1 VVDFITEVQDELRK
15 DDYNRWLRK
24 YGPYLAGL
32 IVAII
37 LATGF
42 LEWRKANQGAQ
53 ARAMSVAYD
62 EAARISET
70 DVDGAILAFDELA
83 GVAPAGYAGLSRM
96 RAATL
101 EAERGNRLDA
111 VRHLDAAAAV
121 FEQPRHVQLAKL
133 KAAYLL
139 SAEGRQA
146 DAQARL
152 SGLTEK
158 GAPYEFLARELVGY
172 SALAD
177 EDTAQ
182 AKREF
187 TYLATIPG
195 VPAGVA
201 ERAQQ
206 TLSLLDAQAAAAAIV
221 ASEEAAEEISEAAG
235 SDVSGDEEP
244 TDE

>member
-1 VVDFITEVQDELRK
+1 MVDFITEVQDELRK
-15 DDYNRWLRK
+15 DDYNRWLRR

-32 IVAII
+32 IVAVI
-37 LATGF
+37 LATGY
-42 LEWRKANQGAQ
+42 LEWRKANVASQ

-62 EAARISET
+62 DAASIAQT
-70 DVDGAILAFDELA
+70 DVDGAIQAFDALA
-83 GVAPAGYAGLSRM
+83 DVAPSGYAGLSHM
-96 RAATL
+96 RAANL
-101 EAERGNRLDA
+101 EAERGARMEA
-111 VRHLDAAAAV
+111 VRHLDAAAAI

-177 EDTAQ
+177 GDEAQ
-182 AKREF
+182 AKTQF

-195 VPAGVA
+195 VPGGVA

-206 TLSLLDAQAAAAAIV
+206 TLSLLDAEAAAAAEEAVEAVEDDAATEV
-221 ASEEAAEEISEAAG
+221 ASEDG
-235 SDVSGDEEP
+235 DMSDE
-244 TDE
+244 